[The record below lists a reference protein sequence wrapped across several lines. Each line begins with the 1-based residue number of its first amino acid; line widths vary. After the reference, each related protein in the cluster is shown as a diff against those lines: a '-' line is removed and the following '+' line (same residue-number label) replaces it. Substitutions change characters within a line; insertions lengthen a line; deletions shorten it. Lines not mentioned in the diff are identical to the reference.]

1 MPSTTPPVS
10 QAARWPAIRA
20 WLGVVA
26 RLLLAGTFLWAG
38 AGKVGD
44 PAASVRAVRAYRVL
58 PEWLDKGAGYGLP
71 YVEIAL
77 GILLLVGLAT
87 RLSALVAVA
96 LLVVFLAGMISAAA
110 RGLRIECGCFGGGGD
125 LGAAGATHY
134 TTEILRDTGLL
145 LVAAFLACWPR
156 TRLGADDRLR
166 SSVPDVVDTAR
177 VGPRRGKAA
186 QERLAALTEQRRQQG
201 ERRVWLVSAM
211 CGVLLVAVAGA
222 GVGIQAARVATPAGP
237 QPQAVSVEDGVTV
250 GKSTAKITIDLYEDM
265 QCPVCAQFE
274 GNSATLM
281 KRYID
286 AGTVKVH
293 YYVISF
299 LNGASTTNYSS
310 RAANAAYCAADAG
323 VFQQYHDLLFANQPA
338 ESSAG
343 LTNDSLIAYGQRAGA
358 TGAFADCVRTDK
370 YNDFVARITERS
382 SQDGISGTPVVLVN
396 RTQVANPNSAS
407 LQAAISAA
415 L

>member
-1 MPSTTPPVS
+1 VS

-58 PEWLDKGAGYGLP
+58 PEWLDKGVGYGLP

-77 GILLLVGLAT
+77 GVLLLVGLAA

-125 LGAAGATHY
+125 LGTAGATHY
-134 TTEILRDTGLL
+134 TTEILRDSGLL
-145 LVAAFLACWPR
+145 LVAAFLAWWPR
-156 TRLGADDRLR
+156 TRLAADDWLR
-166 SSVPDVVDTAR
+166 RTVPGMADTTR
-177 VGPRRGKAA
+177 VGPRRSKAA
-186 QERLAALTEQRRQQG
+186 QERLAALAEQRRQQG
-201 ERRVWLVSAM
+201 DQRVWLASAV
-211 CGVLLVAVAGA
+211 CGVLLVVVAGA

-237 QPQAVSVEDGVTV
+237 QPQAVSVQDGVTL
-250 GKSTAKITIDLYEDM
+250 GKSTAKVTIDLYEDM

-274 GNSATLM
+274 GSSATLM

-299 LNGASTTNYSS
+299 LNDASTTKYSS

-323 VFQQYHDLLFANQPA
+323 VFQEYHDLLFANQPA
-338 ESSAG
+338 EGSAG
-343 LTNDSLIAYGQRAGA
+343 LTDDSLIAYGQRAGA
-358 TGAFADCVRTDK
+358 SGAFADCVRTDK
-370 YNDFVARITERS
+370 YNDFVTRITEQS
-382 SQDGISGTPVVLVN
+382 NKDGISGTPTVLVN
-396 RTQVANPNSAS
+396 RTQVSNPNAAS